1 MWSATFRLIAAPSL
15 PPFPSIF
22 IIFPGHGMR
31 FAAECPWAKGGERGE
46 GENVGESNRERAKRG
61 KKEGKGEGKENKRV
75 ENSRIRV
82 RETCL
87 FHFGW
92 KIYVYRIFLFK
103 SIWKIFREVLNLEII
118 IWSFFFLII
127 YNFSFHLSTK
137 FRIVWWN
144 VPHVLHQCV
153 LIYVY
158 IVFLFFFFYVRSN
171 VRTLSISRIT
181 SKRFKIHQI
190 KSDQRSNS

>member
-46 GENVGESNRERAKRG
+46 GENVGESNRERAKREEKKREGEFVYVRRVYFILGG
-61 KKEGKGEGKENKRV
+61 KFMCN
-75 ENSRIRV
+75 
-82 RETCL
+82 
-87 FHFGW
+87 
-92 KIYVYRIFLFK
+92 RIFLFK
-103 SIWKIFREVLNLEII
+103 SIWKIFGEVLNLEII

-158 IVFLFFFFYVRSN
+158 IVFLFFFFMFVLMFEHCPLIELHRNDLKY
-171 VRTLSISRIT
+171 
-181 SKRFKIHQI
+181 I
-190 KSDQRSNS
+190 K

>member
-82 RETCL
+82 REMCL

-118 IWSFFFLII
+118 IWSFFFW
-127 YNFSFHLSTK
+127 SFIT
-137 FRIVWWN
+137 
-144 VPHVLHQCV
+144 
-153 LIYVY
+153 
-158 IVFLFFFFYVRSN
+158 FLFIFRQNFELFDGMSHMSSINVFWFMCILFFYFFFYVRSN

>member
-46 GENVGESNRERAKRG
+46 GENVGESNRERAKREEKRREGEFVYVRRVYFILDG
-61 KKEGKGEGKENKRV
+61 KFM
-75 ENSRIRV
+75 
-82 RETCL
+82 C
-87 FHFGW
+87 
-92 KIYVYRIFLFK
+92 RIFLYK
-103 SIWKIFREVLNLEII
+103 SIWKIFREVLYLEII
-118 IWSFFFLII
+118 IWSFFFW
-127 YNFSFHLSTK
+127 SFIT
-137 FRIVWWN
+137 
-144 VPHVLHQCV
+144 
-153 LIYVY
+153 
-158 IVFLFFFFYVRSN
+158 FLFIFWQNFELFDGMSHMSSINVFWFMCILFFYFFFYVRSN

>member
-22 IIFPGHGMR
+22 IIFPGHGIR
-31 FAAECPWAKGGERGE
+31 FAAECPWAKERG
-46 GENVGESNRERAKRG
+46 GRMKTLESQIGKGPKGG
-61 KKEGKGEGKENKRV
+61 KKEGKGKGKENKRV

-118 IWSFFFLII
+118 IWSFFFFWSFITFLFIFRQ
-127 YNFSFHLSTK
+127 NFELFDGMSHMSS
-137 FRIVWWN
+137 IN
-144 VPHVLHQCV
+144 VFWFMCV
-153 LIYVY
+153 LFFY
-158 IVFLFFFFYVRSN
+158 FFFYVRSN
-171 VRTLSISRIT
+171 VRTLSISGIT